1 MANAKKLIVELKQQT
16 VALTK
21 KDVRDWRNAWQ
32 MAINTER
39 PYRNALYD
47 IYADTLIDAHISG
60 AIEQRKK
67 MVLQKE
73 YKFIN
78 AKSGEEEK
86 DAYAFFDTSWFYQ
99 LFDLVLDARFW
110 GHSLIQ
116 LGDPILHANGILRFA
131 DVQLVPRQHV
141 IPELGLITREPGD
154 EPNKGFSY
162 RKPPFNNWLIEAG
175 NHDDLGILLKC
186 APHAISKKN
195 MAAFWDQ
202 FGEIFGMPIRIA
214 TTSSNNPKELA
225 NIDHMMET
233 MGAKA
238 WGRFNDLTEI
248 QFQETKHT
256 DAFNVYD
263 KRIERSNSELS
274 KLILGQTMTLD
285 NGSSQSQSE
294 THLKILQNIVDS
306 DADMLRN
313 VINDQVLPLCA
324 MHGIA
329 PVGIQFDWDE
339 PMNYTANEQI
349 QLEQMLLN
357 RYTIDPAYF
366 VEKYNIPITGE
377 SQAQPTQ
384 FNKQLRLSQTD
395 FFD

>member
-16 VALTK
+16 AALTK
-21 KDVRDWRNAWQ
+21 KDIRDWRNAWQ
-32 MAINTER
+32 MAVNTER

-47 IYADTLIDAHISG
+47 IYTDVLADAHVSG

-73 YKFIN
+73 FKIVN

-86 DAYAFFDTSWFYQ
+86 DAYPIFDTSWFYH
-99 LFDLVLDARFW
+99 LLELVLDARFW
-110 GHSLIQ
+110 GHSLVQ
-116 LGDPILHANGILRFA
+116 LGDPVQHTNGSYRFA
-131 DVQLVPRQHV
+131 DVQLVPRKHV
-141 IPELGLITREPGD
+141 IPEFGLITREPGD

-175 NHDDLGILLKC
+175 NPSELGLLLKC
-186 APHAISKKN
+186 TPHAISKKN

-214 TTSSNNPKELA
+214 NTTTTDPKEIA
-225 NIDHMMET
+225 NIDNMMES

-238 WGRFNDLTEI
+238 WARFNELTEI
-248 QFQETKHT
+248 TFQETKHT

-274 KLILGQTMTLD
+274 KLILGQTMTMD

-294 THLKILQNIVDS
+294 THLKVLNNIVDS

-313 VINDQVLPLCA
+313 VINDQLLPLCA

-329 PVGIQFDWDE
+329 PDGLRFDWDK
-339 PMNYTANEQI
+339 PLGYTASEQI

-357 RYTIDPAYF
+357 RYAIDPKYF
-366 VEKYNIPITGE
+366 SEKYNIPITGE
-377 SQAQPTQ
+377 TEAQPGKTE
-384 FNKQLRLSQTD
+384 LRLSQTD